1 MKNKKLAVISII
13 CVAVLAALAGFYFFN
28 REKGNLSEDSSIP
41 PSSDYKNAVYE
52 IDGRSIVLVD
62 GYSEMEIGPESAPKL
77 VTKYFGNES
86 FGDINGDGI
95 EDKAF
100 LLFQQSG
107 GTGTFFY
114 AVAAIKVDGGYL
126 GTNGIFLGDRIAP
139 QTTQIENGQIIINY
153 ADRNPGEPMTARPSL
168 GVSKYLRFEN
178 GKLIEGK
185 KDKPQS
191 QIITDDFSIDLPE
204 GWMQTQ
210 PAEGIS
216 AIAVNGDEN
225 ISDPAV
231 QKIGFKAYFAV
242 ATEAL
247 KGKSTGEYLLN
258 FKEYLSA
265 NIPGIVF
272 TKEEDLVIGGRPA
285 HFLEM
290 EFVQEGISFKVLS
303 ISLLGDNDD
312 IWVVSFNSTA
322 GNWDGYKDMFYD
334 VANSF
339 VLKK

>member
-1 MKNKKLAVISII
+1 MKNKKIAVIFACVVVLAV
-13 CVAVLAALAGFYFFN
+13 LAGFYFFN
-28 REKGNLSEDSSIP
+28 QKEGNLPENSSIP
-41 PSSDYKNAVYE
+41 PSADYKNATYE
-52 IDGRSIVLVD
+52 IDGRSIVLAD
-62 GYSEMEIGPESAPKL
+62 GYSEMEIGPESASKL
-77 VTKYFGNES
+77 ITKYFGNKS
-86 FGDINGDGI
+86 SGDINGDGM
-95 EDKAF
+95 EDEAF
-100 LLFQQSG
+100 LLFQESG

-168 GVSKYLRFEN
+168 GVSKYLLFEN
-178 GKLIEGK
+178 GKLIERK

-204 GWMQTQ
+204 GWTQSQ
-210 PAEGIS
+210 PAAGIS
-216 AIAVNGDEN
+216 AIAVNNNEN
-225 ISDPAV
+225 INDPAV
-231 QKIGFKAYFAV
+231 QKTGFKAYFAV

-247 KGKSTGEYLLN
+247 NGKGTSEYLLN
-258 FKEYLSA
+258 FKEYLLT

-272 TKEEDLVIGGRPA
+272 TKEYDTAISGRTA
-285 HFLEM
+285 HVMEM
-290 EFVQEGISFKVLS
+290 KFVQEGISFKVLS
-303 ISLLGDNDD
+303 ISLPGDNDD

-322 GNWDGYKDMFYD
+322 GNWDGYRDMFYE